1 MFRYQNHRFY
11 CSCFSYQIPDRFF
24 IDTNPDEDTDDYMQL
39 VSPDESFSV
48 DIRLEQNCK
57 RSNNELA
64 SIIHDMTATIEY
76 PIAPIELNGLH
87 GHHATYRTNQ
97 SQYYEARFDLP
108 DNQSLCLLIVTGSDI
123 LSIDTTAV
131 VAAIAPRFERE

>member
-11 CSCFSYQIPDRFF
+11 CSCFSFQIPDKFF
-24 IDTNPDEDTDDYMQL
+24 IDTNPDEDSDDYMKL

-57 RSNNELA
+57 RSYDELA
-64 SIIHDMTATIEY
+64 SIIHDINATAIH
-76 PIAPIELNGLH
+76 PIAPISMHGLH
-87 GHHATYRTNQ
+87 GHHATYLTKQ
-97 SQYYEARFDLP
+97 TQYYEARFDLTG
-108 DNQSLCLLIVTGSDI
+108 DQSLCFLIVTDNDV

-131 VAAIAPRFERE
+131 IAAIDLRLETE